1 MCRCMWC
8 DRSVTFIVPSGFF
21 CQNKCNKCRILMIP
35 FDCTAKIVEK
45 KWKNLADQ
53 FRTKEKSGA
62 KGPTEAAKA
71 QEWRFYNEMSF
82 LKPYI
87 KNNK

>member
-1 MCRCMWC
+1 M
-8 DRSVTFIVPSGFF
+8 DFF
-21 CQNKCNKCRILMIP
+21 CKHVLEKKVKIIS
-35 FDCTAKIVEK
+35 FKYTAKLVEK

>member
-1 MCRCMWC
+1 MQMHVVSQVSNFYSTKW
-8 DRSVTFIVPSGFF
+8 SSSG
-21 CQNKCNKCRILMIP
+21 NKVLKKVKIIS
-35 FDCTAKIVEK
+35 FKSTAKIVEK
-45 KWKNLADQ
+45 KWKNLSDQ
-53 FRTKEKSGA
+53 FRTKEKSGT